1 MSILS
6 KTFIVG
12 FAAIVSTT
20 AASAQEMQ
28 ITHFRYDK
36 TISTES
42 NYAEFK
48 RTARSA
54 CAYVSSLDSFRA
66 RKECRHDLMNQAIT
80 ATKQRSMIVYHNQMI
95 GEGRQTAVLTKR

>member
-12 FAAIVSTT
+12 FAAIISTT
-20 AASAQEMQ
+20 TASAQEMQ

-42 NYAEFK
+42 NYAEFE

-54 CAYVSSLDSFRA
+54 CAYVSSLDSFKA
-66 RKECRHDLMNQAIT
+66 RKECRHDLMDQAVA
-80 ATKQRSMIVYHNQMI
+80 ATKQLPMIAYHSQMI
-95 GEGRQTAVLTKR
+95 GEARQTAVLTKR